1 MTDTVAPR
9 PASRTSRAARRTTPA
24 ARRNRRRT
32 AADAGL
38 LVAAAAFVLPLA
50 WVVLS
55 ALDPHASLR
64 VKVPDGVTLDNFDAI
79 LTPEI
84 TFTPLLNS
92 LILCGGATLLTVVCA
107 VLAAYPLS
115 RFRSRLNRPFLL
127 TILFATS
134 LPITAIM
141 VPVYALFVRVNMIDT
156 MQGTIFFFAASQLP
170 FAIWLMKNFMDGVP
184 KELEEAAWTD
194 GASSF
199 QSLLRIVLP
208 LMGPGVAVV
217 TVFSFVMMWGN
228 FFVPFMLLL
237 SPDQMPASVS
247 INDFFGNRGMV
258 AYGQLAAFSIVYS
271 TPVVLL
277 YVLISRRLG
286 GGFALGGAV
295 KGRSRGV
302 GRGRTRVR
310 APPYVPTIRIAG
322 RTARSQHRRGPLRCG
337 ACADPH
343 PARASRALRSTP
355 SPPAGCVPPSTWDP
369 STSPTAYG
377 SRTGCRTSPPTSSS
391 PGSGGPPC
399 PRGRS

>member
-1 MTDTVAPR
+1 MAHTH
-9 PASRTSRAARRTTPA
+9 AARRH
-24 ARRNRRRT
+24 RRRT

-38 LVAAAAFVLPLA
+38 LVVAAAFVLPLA

-64 VKVPDGVTLDNFDAI
+64 VKVPDGVTLDNFDAV

-107 VLAAYPLS
+107 ALAAYPLS

-184 KELEEAAWTD
+184 KELEEADWTD

-295 KGRSRGV
+295 KG
-302 GRGRTRVR
+302 
-310 APPYVPTIRIAG
+310 
-322 RTARSQHRRGPLRCG
+322 
-337 ACADPH
+337 
-343 PARASRALRSTP
+343 
-355 SPPAGCVPPSTWDP
+355 
-369 STSPTAYG
+369 
-377 SRTGCRTSPPTSSS
+377 
-391 PGSGGPPC
+391 
-399 PRGRS
+399 

>member
-1 MTDTVAPR
+1 MPG
-9 PASRTSRAARRTTPA
+9 STTLVS
-24 ARRNRRRT
+24 RRNSRRY

-38 LVAAAAFVLPLA
+38 LFVAAAFVLPLA
-50 WVVLS
+50 WVLLS
-55 ALDPHASLR
+55 SVDPNADLK
-64 VKVPDGVTLDNFDAI
+64 VKVPDGVTLDNFDAV
-79 LTPEI
+79 LKPDI

-107 VLAAYPLS
+107 ALAAYPLS

-141 VPVYALFVRVNMIDT
+141 VPVYALFVQVDLIDT

-237 SPDQMPASVS
+237 TPDQMPASVS
-247 INDFFGNRGMV
+247 INDFFGNRGTV
-258 AYGQLAAFSIVYS
+258 VYGQLAAFSIIYS

-277 YVLISRRLG
+277 YVLVARRLG

-295 KGRSRGV
+295 KG
-302 GRGRTRVR
+302 
-310 APPYVPTIRIAG
+310 
-322 RTARSQHRRGPLRCG
+322 
-337 ACADPH
+337 
-343 PARASRALRSTP
+343 
-355 SPPAGCVPPSTWDP
+355 
-369 STSPTAYG
+369 
-377 SRTGCRTSPPTSSS
+377 
-391 PGSGGPPC
+391 
-399 PRGRS
+399 

>member
-1 MTDTVAPR
+1 M
-9 PASRTSRAARRTTPA
+9 ASRRTT
-24 ARRNRRRT
+24 RRL

-38 LVAAAAFVLPLA
+38 LVVAAAFVLPLA
-50 WVVLS
+50 WVILS
-55 ALDPHASLR
+55 ALDPHANLT
-64 VKVPDGVTLDNFDAI
+64 VTTPDGLTLDNFDAI

-107 VLAAYPLS
+107 ALAAYPLS
-115 RFRSRLNRPFLL
+115 RFRSRFNRPFLL

-141 VPVYALFVRVNMIDT
+141 VPVYALFVQVDLIDT

-194 GASSF
+194 GASAF

-208 LMGPGVAVV
+208 LMGPGVSVV

-237 SPDQMPASVS
+237 TPDQMPASVS

-271 TPVVLL
+271 TPVILL
-277 YVLISRRLG
+277 YVLIARRLG

-295 KGRSRGV
+295 KG
-302 GRGRTRVR
+302 
-310 APPYVPTIRIAG
+310 
-322 RTARSQHRRGPLRCG
+322 
-337 ACADPH
+337 
-343 PARASRALRSTP
+343 
-355 SPPAGCVPPSTWDP
+355 
-369 STSPTAYG
+369 
-377 SRTGCRTSPPTSSS
+377 
-391 PGSGGPPC
+391 
-399 PRGRS
+399 

>member
-1 MTDTVAPR
+1 MAPTVT
-9 PASRTSRAARRTTPA
+9 SRTPRRTPA

-107 VLAAYPLS
+107 ALAAYPLS

-295 KGRSRGV
+295 KG
-302 GRGRTRVR
+302 
-310 APPYVPTIRIAG
+310 
-322 RTARSQHRRGPLRCG
+322 
-337 ACADPH
+337 
-343 PARASRALRSTP
+343 
-355 SPPAGCVPPSTWDP
+355 
-369 STSPTAYG
+369 
-377 SRTGCRTSPPTSSS
+377 
-391 PGSGGPPC
+391 
-399 PRGRS
+399 

>member
-1 MTDTVAPR
+1 MPDNKRSRAPR
-9 PASRTSRAARRTTPA
+9 SRRTKH
-24 ARRNRRRT
+24 RL

-38 LVAAAAFVLPLA
+38 LVVAAAFVLPLA
-50 WVVLS
+50 WVILS
-55 ALDPHASLR
+55 SFDPEADLR
-64 VKVPDGVTLDNFDAI
+64 VRLPDSLTLDNYDKV

-92 LILCGGATLLTVVCA
+92 LLLCGGGTLLTVVCA
-107 VLAAYPLS
+107 ALAAYPLS
-115 RFRSRLNRPFLL
+115 RYRSRLNRPFML

-141 VPVYALFVRVNMIDT
+141 VPVYALFVQVDLIDT

-237 SPDQMPASVS
+237 TPEQMPASVS
-247 INDFFGNRGMV
+247 INDFFGNKGTV
-258 AYGQLAAFSIVYS
+258 VYGQLAAFSILYS
-271 TPVVLL
+271 TPVILL
-277 YVLISRRLG
+277 YVLVSRRLG

-295 KGRSRGV
+295 KG
-302 GRGRTRVR
+302 
-310 APPYVPTIRIAG
+310 
-322 RTARSQHRRGPLRCG
+322 
-337 ACADPH
+337 
-343 PARASRALRSTP
+343 
-355 SPPAGCVPPSTWDP
+355 
-369 STSPTAYG
+369 
-377 SRTGCRTSPPTSSS
+377 
-391 PGSGGPPC
+391 
-399 PRGRS
+399 

>member
-1 MTDTVAPR
+1 MTRTR
-9 PASRTSRAARRTTPA
+9 TRTSRRF
-24 ARRNRRRT
+24 

-38 LVAAAAFVLPLA
+38 LFAAAAFVLPLA
-50 WVVLS
+50 WVLLS
-55 ALDPHASLR
+55 AVDPRADLR
-64 VKVPDGVTLDNFDAI
+64 VKVPDGLTFDNFDAV
-79 LTPEI
+79 LNEDV
-84 TFTPLLNS
+84 TFRPLLNS
-92 LILCGGATLLTVVCA
+92 LILCGGATALTVVCA
-107 VLAAYPLS
+107 ALAAYPLS

-141 VPVYALFVRVNMIDT
+141 VPVYALFVQVDLIDT

-237 SPDQMPASVS
+237 TPDQMPAAVS
-247 INDFFGNRGMV
+247 INEFFGNRGMV
-258 AYGQLAAFSIVYS
+258 AYGQLAAFSIIYS
-271 TPVVLL
+271 TPVILL
-277 YVLISRRLG
+277 YVLVARKLG

-295 KGRSRGV
+295 KG
-302 GRGRTRVR
+302 
-310 APPYVPTIRIAG
+310 
-322 RTARSQHRRGPLRCG
+322 
-337 ACADPH
+337 
-343 PARASRALRSTP
+343 
-355 SPPAGCVPPSTWDP
+355 
-369 STSPTAYG
+369 
-377 SRTGCRTSPPTSSS
+377 
-391 PGSGGPPC
+391 
-399 PRGRS
+399 

>member
-1 MTDTVAPR
+1 MR
-9 PASRTSRAARRTTPA
+9 SRRTARRL
-24 ARRNRRRT
+24 

-38 LVAAAAFVLPLA
+38 LVVAAAFVLPLA
-50 WVVLS
+50 WVILS
-55 ALDPHASLR
+55 SLDTEADLK
-64 VKVPDGVTLDNFDAI
+64 VKVPDGITLDNYDAV

-92 LILCGGATLLTVVCA
+92 LLLCGGGTLLTVVCA
-107 VLAAYPLS
+107 ALAAYPLS
-115 RFRSRLNRPFLL
+115 RFTSRLNRPFML

-141 VPVYALFVRVNMIDT
+141 VPVYALFVQVDLIDT

-208 LMGPGVAVV
+208 LMGPGVSVV

-237 SPDQMPASVS
+237 TPEQMPASVS
-247 INDFFGNRGMV
+247 INDFFGNKGTV
-258 AYGQLAAFSIVYS
+258 VYGQLAAFSIIYS
-271 TPVVLL
+271 TPVILL
-277 YVLISRRLG
+277 YVLISRKLG

-295 KGRSRGV
+295 KG
-302 GRGRTRVR
+302 
-310 APPYVPTIRIAG
+310 
-322 RTARSQHRRGPLRCG
+322 
-337 ACADPH
+337 
-343 PARASRALRSTP
+343 
-355 SPPAGCVPPSTWDP
+355 
-369 STSPTAYG
+369 
-377 SRTGCRTSPPTSSS
+377 
-391 PGSGGPPC
+391 
-399 PRGRS
+399 

>member
-1 MTDTVAPR
+1 MPR
-9 PASRTSRAARRTTPA
+9 TRKNSRRL
-24 ARRNRRRT
+24 

-38 LVAAAAFVLPLA
+38 LAFAAAFALPLA

-55 ALDPHASLR
+55 SLDPRADLR
-64 VKVPDGVTLDNFDAI
+64 VKAPDGLTLDNFDAI
-79 LTPEI
+79 LTDDI

-107 VLAAYPLS
+107 ALAAYPLS

-141 VPVYALFVRVNMIDT
+141 VPVYALFVQVDLIDT
-156 MQGTIFFFAASQLP
+156 MQGTILFFAASQLP

-194 GASSF
+194 GASAL

-208 LMGPGVAVV
+208 LMGPGVSVV

-247 INDFFGNRGMV
+247 INEFFGNRGMV

-271 TPVVLL
+271 TPVILL
-277 YVLISRRLG
+277 YVLIARRLG

-295 KGRSRGV
+295 KG
-302 GRGRTRVR
+302 
-310 APPYVPTIRIAG
+310 
-322 RTARSQHRRGPLRCG
+322 
-337 ACADPH
+337 
-343 PARASRALRSTP
+343 
-355 SPPAGCVPPSTWDP
+355 
-369 STSPTAYG
+369 
-377 SRTGCRTSPPTSSS
+377 
-391 PGSGGPPC
+391 
-399 PRGRS
+399 

>member
-1 MTDTVAPR
+1 MPADKRPR
-9 PASRTSRAARRTTPA
+9 TLRPRTLRSRRARHRL
-24 ARRNRRRT
+24 

-38 LVAAAAFVLPLA
+38 LAVAAAFVLPLA

-55 ALDPHASLR
+55 SFDPDADLR
-64 VKVPDGVTLDNFDAI
+64 VRLPEGLTLDNYDKV

-92 LILCGGATLLTVVCA
+92 LLLCGGGTLLTVVCA
-107 VLAAYPLS
+107 ALAAYPLS
-115 RFRSRLNRPFLL
+115 RYRSRLNRPFML

-141 VPVYALFVRVNMIDT
+141 VPVYALFVRVDLIDT

-237 SPDQMPASVS
+237 TPEQMPASVS
-247 INDFFGNRGMV
+247 INDFFGNKGTV
-258 AYGQLAAFSIVYS
+258 VYGQLAAFSILYS
-271 TPVVLL
+271 TPVILL
-277 YVLISRRLG
+277 YVLVSRRLG

-295 KGRSRGV
+295 KG
-302 GRGRTRVR
+302 
-310 APPYVPTIRIAG
+310 
-322 RTARSQHRRGPLRCG
+322 
-337 ACADPH
+337 
-343 PARASRALRSTP
+343 
-355 SPPAGCVPPSTWDP
+355 
-369 STSPTAYG
+369 
-377 SRTGCRTSPPTSSS
+377 
-391 PGSGGPPC
+391 
-399 PRGRS
+399 

>member
-1 MTDTVAPR
+1 MPVAPTFK
-9 PASRTSRAARRTTPA
+9 SRRA
-24 ARRNRRRT
+24 NRRY

-38 LVAAAAFVLPLA
+38 LVVAAAFILPLA

-55 ALDPHASLR
+55 ALDPDANLQ
-64 VKVPDGVTLDNFDAI
+64 VKIPDGVTLDNFDAV
-79 LTPEI
+79 LEPDI

-92 LILCGGATLLTVVCA
+92 LVLCGGATLLTVVCA
-107 VLAAYPLS
+107 ALAAYPLS

-141 VPVYALFVRVNMIDT
+141 VPVYALFVQVDLIDT

-208 LMGPGVAVV
+208 LMGPGVGVV

-247 INDFFGNRGMV
+247 INDFFGNRGTV
-258 AYGQLAAFSIVYS
+258 VYGQLAAFSVIYS
-271 TPVVLL
+271 TPVILL
-277 YVLISRRLG
+277 YVLVARRLG

-295 KGRSRGV
+295 KG
-302 GRGRTRVR
+302 
-310 APPYVPTIRIAG
+310 
-322 RTARSQHRRGPLRCG
+322 
-337 ACADPH
+337 
-343 PARASRALRSTP
+343 
-355 SPPAGCVPPSTWDP
+355 
-369 STSPTAYG
+369 
-377 SRTGCRTSPPTSSS
+377 
-391 PGSGGPPC
+391 
-399 PRGRS
+399 

>member
-1 MTDTVAPR
+1 MT
-9 PASRTSRAARRTTPA
+9 SRRTT
-24 ARRNRRRT
+24 RRL

-38 LVAAAAFVLPLA
+38 LMVAAAFVLPLA

-55 ALDPHASLR
+55 ALDPHANLR
-64 VKVPDGVTLDNFDAI
+64 VKTPDALTLDNFDAI

-92 LILCGGATLLTVVCA
+92 LLLCGGATLLTVVCA
-107 VLAAYPLS
+107 ALAAYPLS
-115 RFRSRLNRPFLL
+115 RFRSRFNRPFLL

-141 VPVYALFVRVNMIDT
+141 VPVYALFVRVDLIDT
-156 MQGTIFFFAASQLP
+156 MQGTILFFAASQLP

-184 KELEEAAWTD
+184 RELEEAAWTD
-194 GASSF
+194 GASAF

-208 LMGPGVAVV
+208 LMGPGVSVV

-237 SPDQMPASVS
+237 TPDQMPASVS

-271 TPVVLL
+271 TPVILL
-277 YVLISRRLG
+277 YVLIARRLG

-295 KGRSRGV
+295 KG
-302 GRGRTRVR
+302 
-310 APPYVPTIRIAG
+310 
-322 RTARSQHRRGPLRCG
+322 
-337 ACADPH
+337 
-343 PARASRALRSTP
+343 
-355 SPPAGCVPPSTWDP
+355 
-369 STSPTAYG
+369 
-377 SRTGCRTSPPTSSS
+377 
-391 PGSGGPPC
+391 
-399 PRGRS
+399 